1 VVVMLSG
8 GEDGGC
14 RSDSYAGPTLS
25 SDQKA
30 THPPRREGPIG
41 LEQQDKSGEGLVSQ
55 AVEVWFVMAVRP
67 SGGVNDDVGGSSE
80 DQCRGL
86 SFGGDG

>member
-1 VVVMLSG
+1 VIRVTAN
-8 GEDGGC
+8 EA
-14 RSDSYAGPTLS
+14 RSKINLS
-25 SDQKA
+25 SGQKA
-30 THPPRREGPIG
+30 AHPPRREGPIG
-41 LEQQDKSGEGLVSQ
+41 MEQQDRSGEGPVSQ

-80 DQCRGL
+80 DQYRGL